1 MQPCKQAI
9 RLTSMQLTERHALM
23 HICFLQWFSIAS
35 MLATDDYYPMHPPGC
50 HGFEMHPVPAL
61 PTEGY
66 QRIDRRTDRQ
76 IDRETAPQGGDRQS
90 GNEKVVAPENRL
102 LCDSLLHGL
111 HHLLSLHGLHHLLGL
126 HCLGRILGLI
136 NRDHGRAPLL

>member
-1 MQPCKQAI
+1 MP
-9 RLTSMQLTERHALM
+9 
-23 HICFLQWFSIAS
+23 
-35 MLATDDYYPMHPPGC
+35 ATNDYHTMHPPGC

-76 IDRETAPQGGDRQS
+76 IDRETAPQSGDRQS

-102 LCDSLLHGL
+102 LCDSLLHC
-111 HHLLSLHGLHHLLGL
+111 LHGLHHLLGL
-126 HCLGRILGLI
+126 HRRDGGLV
-136 NRDHGRAPLL
+136 NRDDGRAPLL